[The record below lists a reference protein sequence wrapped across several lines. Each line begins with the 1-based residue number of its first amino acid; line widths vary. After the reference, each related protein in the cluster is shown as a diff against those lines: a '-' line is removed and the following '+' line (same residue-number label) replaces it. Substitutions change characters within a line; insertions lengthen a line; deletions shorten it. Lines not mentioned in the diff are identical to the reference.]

1 MRGVFVMTNDEKLQK
16 VLARFGLGPRRRMEE
31 WIAAGRVSVNGLVA
45 KLGDRVSGTDRL
57 AVDGEPL
64 RVPGWVRPRLRV
76 LRYHK
81 PVGELTTRQ
90 DPQGRP
96 TVFDRLPRLRG
107 SRWIA
112 VGRLDY
118 NTEGL
123 LLLTNDGD
131 LANALMHPRAEVE
144 REYAVRVLGEVNDA
158 QRQQLLAGVELDD
171 GSAHFLSLQ
180 EAGGEGVNRW
190 YHVTLAEGRN
200 REVRRLFEAVGLT
213 VSRLLRVRYGIIGMP
228 RHLKVGYFE
237 DLPEEELAAL
247 LETVG
252 MTPKAASTHGGG
264 GERLVERAPPAQQ
277 GLREKA
283 PAGRKAPR
291 GGLAGAGST
300 STAPSGKKEGGTR
313 GPGGAGS
320 SGFRPGGRRG
330 K

>member
-1 MRGVFVMTNDEKLQK
+1 
-16 VLARFGLGPRRRMEE
+16 
-31 WIAAGRVSVNGLVA
+31 
-45 KLGDRVSGTDRL
+45 
-57 AVDGEPL
+57 
-64 RVPGWVRPRLRV
+64 

-131 LANALMHPRAEVE
+131 LANALMHPRTEVE

-180 EAGGEGVNRW
+180 EAGGEGANRW
-190 YHVTLAEGRN
+190 YHVTLAEGRT
-200 REVRRLFEAVGLT
+200 RKVRRLFEAVGLT
-213 VSRLLRVRYGIIGMP
+213 VRRLLRVR
-228 RHLKVGYFE
+228 
-237 DLPEEELAAL
+237 
-247 LETVG
+247 
-252 MTPKAASTHGGG
+252 
-264 GERLVERAPPAQQ
+264 
-277 GLREKA
+277 
-283 PAGRKAPR
+283 
-291 GGLAGAGST
+291 
-300 STAPSGKKEGGTR
+300 
-313 GPGGAGS
+313 
-320 SGFRPGGRRG
+320 
-330 K
+330 

>member
-1 MRGVFVMTNDEKLQK
+1 MRGVLVMTNDEKLQK

-31 WIAAGRVSVNGLVA
+31 WIASGRVSVNGLVA
-45 KLGDRVSGTDRL
+45 KIGDRVSSTDRL

-81 PVGELTTRQ
+81 AVGELTTRQ

-144 REYAVRVLGEVNDA
+144 REYAVRVLGEVNDE
-158 QRQQLLAGVELDD
+158 QRQQLLTGVELDD

-180 EAGGEGVNRW
+180 EAGGEGANRW

-200 REVRRLFEAVGLT
+200 REVRRLFEALGLT

-252 MTPKAASTHGGG
+252 MTPKAASAHGG
-264 GERLVERAPPAQQ
+264 GERLVERVPPVQQ

-291 GGLAGAGST
+291 SSFTGAGS
-300 STAPSGKKEGGTR
+300 STAPFGKTEGGR
-313 GPGGAGS
+313 RSPGGAGLP
-320 SGFRPGGRRG
+320 GFRPGGRRG

>member
-1 MRGVFVMTNDEKLQK
+1 MRGVLVMTNDEKLQK

-45 KLGDRVSGTDRL
+45 KIGDRVSSTDRL

-81 PVGELTTRQ
+81 AVGELTTRQ

-144 REYAVRVLGEVNDA
+144 REYAVRVLGEVNDE
-158 QRQQLLAGVELDD
+158 QRQQLLTGVELDD

-180 EAGGEGVNRW
+180 EAGGEGANRW

-252 MTPKAASTHGGG
+252 MTPKAASAHGG
-264 GERLVERAPPAQQ
+264 GERLVERVPPVQQ

-291 GGLAGAGST
+291 SSFTGAGS
-300 STAPSGKKEGGTR
+300 STAPFGKKEGGR
-313 GPGGAGS
+313 RSPGGGGLP
-320 SGFRPGGRRG
+320 GFRPGGRRG

>member
-16 VLARFGLGPRRRMEE
+16 VLARFGLGSRRRMEE

-45 KLGDRVSGTDRL
+45 KLGDRVCGTDRL

-144 REYAVRVLGEVNDA
+144 REYAVRVLGEVNDE

-180 EAGGEGVNRW
+180 EAGGEGANRW

-252 MTPKAASTHGGG
+252 MTPKAASAHGG
-264 GERLVERAPPAQQ
+264 GERLVERAPPVQQ
-277 GLREKA
+277 GLGEKA
-283 PAGRKAPR
+283 PAGRKASQ
-291 GGLAGAGST
+291 GGLAGAGSS
-300 STAPSGKKEGGTR
+300 STAPFGKKEGGKR
-313 GPGGAGS
+313 GPGRAGS
-320 SGFRPGGRRG
+320 SGFRPGRRRG
-330 K
+330 E